1 MPPTIWHNENMKYRV
16 AIIASLLL
24 ACAASPP
31 VQAQPG
37 GRDPAW
43 RAERQP
49 QRDAQR
55 DDEMQRRQ
63 QERMSGEQGRRGR
76 LSPEEREQLRRD
88 IRQHGRDVYRDRSR
102 RF

>member
-49 QRDAQR
+49 QRD
-55 DDEMQRRQ
+55 
-63 QERMSGEQGRRGR
+63 GR